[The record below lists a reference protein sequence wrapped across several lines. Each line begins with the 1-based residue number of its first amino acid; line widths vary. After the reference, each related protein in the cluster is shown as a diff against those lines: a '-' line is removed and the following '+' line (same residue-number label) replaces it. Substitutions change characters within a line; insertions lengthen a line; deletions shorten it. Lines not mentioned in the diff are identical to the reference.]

1 MHVSPRRSRP
11 TTSLPVVAL
20 VRVLAVSA
28 ALSSGLSA
36 SAQAQPSDDGARL
49 HGLQV
54 HGFISQG
61 FLKTTDNDYLVKSSE
76 GSFEF
81 SEAGVNL
88 TTQLADR
95 LRVGVQFFAFNLGNM
110 GRFNVKAD
118 WFYLDY
124 RLRDWLGMRAGR
136 LKIPYGLYH
145 DVSDID
151 AARAPA
157 LLPSSIYPFTN
168 RELLLAQTGVEFYG
182 YLPVGRAGALDYRVY
197 GGAVPLELPP
207 QDAAPIPLTSLRVPY
222 IAGLRLLWETPLDGL
237 RVGVTGVYLRV
248 IATAIYPPPM
258 LLTVTANEYG
268 GVGSI
273 EYAAHDLLL
282 AAEYGRT
289 RVSNHYEPL
298 LAPDATVTSEGGY
311 LLSAYRLKR
320 WLQPAAFYS
329 LLYPN
334 HDLREGRQNVQHDLA
349 GTLRFD
355 VNDYWIIK
363 LEAHYMHGTAS
374 LAGAADVRA
383 AMPANWGLFV
393 FKTTAYF

>member
-1 MHVSPRRSRP
+1 MRVSPRRSPPP
-11 TTSLPVVAL
+11 TFLAVVGL
-20 VRVLAVSA
+20 VRVLAVSSILCSGISA
-28 ALSSGLSA
+28 TALAEPSNEGGGLR
-36 SAQAQPSDDGARL
+36 DFE
-49 HGLQV
+49 V

-88 TTQLADR
+88 TTQLTDKLR
-95 LRVGVQFFAFNLGNM
+95 LGVQFFAFNLGDI
-110 GRFNVKAD
+110 GKFNVRAD
-118 WFYLDY
+118 WLYLDY

-136 LKIPYGLYH
+136 VKIPYGLYN

-157 LLPSSIYPFTN
+157 LLPSSVYPFTN
-168 RELLLAQTGVEFYG
+168 RDFLLAQSGVEFYG
-182 YLPVGRAGALDYRVY
+182 YVPVGRAGALDYRVY
-197 GGAVPLELPP
+197 GGAVPLDLPP
-207 QDAAPIPLTSLRVPY
+207 QDGAAIPVTSLRVPY
-222 IAGLRLLWETPLDGL
+222 IAGLRVLWETPLDGL
-237 RVGVTGVYLRV
+237 RLGVTGVYLRV
-248 IATAIYPPPM
+248 VATASFPPPM
-258 LLTVTANEYG
+258 LLTVTENEYAG
-268 GVGSI
+268 LASI
-273 EYAAHDLLL
+273 EYAAHNLLL

-298 LAPDATVTSEGGY
+298 LAPDAAVTSEGGY
-311 LLSAYRLKR
+311 VLSAYRFKR

-329 LLYPN
+329 LLFPN

-374 LAGAADVRA
+374 LVGSPDARA

-393 FKTTAYF
+393 LKTTAYF